1 MLDVARGLKY
11 LHDHKP
17 SVIHWDC
24 KSSNILITSHVTA
37 KIADFGLAKVKQ
49 STWSMVCSL
58 VGTVN
63 WQAPELWHPHPKYN
77 FKVDVF
83 SCTMVFWEILQWTAK
98 EKKFPWEDMNEHAIY
113 EAVGEKQQRPSMA
126 GLTKQWCPEI
136 VKLIES
142 MWAQEHKDRPDM
154 TYVVEQLEALKEA
167 HPLPR
172 NHTKAQSHP
181 YYHFISSACIL
192 VSPYSATRNC
202 AVCWDLTAD
211 LLLELWFF
219 HSCYNYPSIH
229 INITPSS

>member
-17 SVIHWDC
+17 SVIHWD
-24 KSSNILITSHVTA
+24 S

-49 STWSMVCSL
+49 STWSMV
-58 VGTVN
+58 
-63 WQAPELWHPHPKYN
+63 
-77 FKVDVF
+77 DVF
-83 SCTMVFWEILQWTAK
+83 SCAMVFWEILQWTAK
-98 EKKFPWEDMNEHAIY
+98 EKKIPMGVKGMNEHAIY
-113 EAVGEKQQRPSMA
+113 EAVGEKQQRPSVA

-172 NHTKAQSHP
+172 NHTKAQIFYSNCGF
-181 YYHFISSACIL
+181 FIH
-192 VSPYSATRNC
+192 VT
-202 AVCWDLTAD
+202 T
-211 LLLELWFF
+211 
-219 HSCYNYPSIH
+219 
-229 INITPSS
+229 TPQST